1 MKDDPHQMLMQL
13 GLADDSAEKPKFE
26 TLGSNE
32 EPIDLLKP
40 GSDHHTFV
48 LQYLKDRLKTSED
61 AMSKFYPRWQIAERK
76 FQAYLSLP
84 DYEEQLRTMNND
96 SKIPAP
102 AIIIFPYKYAVIAT
116 IVTYQMNVFC
126 GRDTYF
132 PLGADS
138 KEQADIVRFM
148 EMMVQRHCEKSR
160 MIARVWQCALD
171 GELYGVGVIRGL
183 WRTKKGKRTIIR
195 PAGEAEILAD
205 SSLRGKNIRD
215 SEERVIW
222 AGNDFANIDPYMF
235 FPDPNVPMSEV
246 AEKGEYVF
254 WREFV
259 GKHILIRAMKDGL
272 LKYVDK
278 VQSDR
283 GYEHD
288 SKWWNLSHRS
298 AIAGGDSH
306 AGDNS
311 RKNNYSQDNTYM
323 VDQGS
328 VEIIPAELGLGP
340 ETTPQK
346 WLFMILNKTQIVQAE
361 PLDYNHGNHPLR
373 VSEPYNMGYGFGQPA
388 LGDYIGPIQDI
399 LSWFIDSHIF
409 NVRAALNNQW
419 VFDPSKI
426 DEKSL
431 KYPQPGKHIRLK
443 PLAHG
448 TDVRTAI
455 QQLPV
460 TDVTRN
466 HMGDLSTFTRLGDM
480 ISAVND
486 TTRGV
491 QPQGGRRTAAET
503 RIVGES
509 ALGRMGGHARLISQ
523 HMYMPLIEDAVVNIQ
538 QFQEAEQWIKVIGQE
553 SFSKWG
559 QQLLTQDFTYPVHDG
574 TLPLDKLQNFD
585 VWKEILFGMAKD
597 QTLKMTHSLPRVF
610 EHVCA
615 LGGAP
620 NITSF
625 RLVSDQEMDNLARMG
640 SAMPLPDAAAGG
652 VPPLPGAQG

>member
-1 MKDDPHQMLMQL
+1 MKPDQVNDMLMGL
-13 GLADDSAEKPKFE
+13 GLGDDSTEPPKFE
-26 TLGSNE
+26 VLKSDQ

-48 LQYLKDRLKTSED
+48 LQYLKDRIKTSED

-84 DYEEQLRTMNND
+84 DYEAQLRKMND
-96 SKIPAP
+96 ESKIPAP
-102 AIIIFPYKYAVIAT
+102 ALILFPYKYAVIAT
-116 IVTYQMNVFC
+116 IVTYGMTVFC

-148 EMMVQRHCEKSR
+148 EMMVQRHCEKSK
-160 MIARVWQCALD
+160 MIARVWQTLLD
-171 GELYGVGVIRGL
+171 GELYGVGILRGI
-183 WRTKKGKRTIIR
+183 WRTKKGNRTIIR
-195 PAGEAEILAD
+195 PAGEAEILAMPD
-205 SSLRGKNIRD
+205 LAGKNVRD
-215 SEERVIW
+215 LEERIIW
-222 AGNDFANIDPYMF
+222 AGNDFVNIDPYMF

-246 AEKGEYVF
+246 AERGEYVF

-259 GKHILIRAMKDGL
+259 GKHILIKAQKDGL
-272 LKYVDK
+272 LKYVETVQGDK
-278 VQSDR
+278 

-298 AIAGGDSH
+298 AISGGDSH
-306 AGDNS
+306 AGDS
-311 RKNNYSQDNTYM
+311 RQKSNYAQDNTYM
-323 VDQGS
+323 MDQGT

-346 WLFMILNKTQIVQAE
+346 WLFTVLNKCQIVGAE

-399 LSWFIDSHIF
+399 LSWFIDSHIY

-431 KYPQPGKHIRLK
+431 KYSQPGKHIRLK

-460 TDVTRN
+460 TDVTRG
-466 HMGDLSTFTRLGDM
+466 HMTDLSTFTRLGDM

-491 QPQGGRRTAAET
+491 QPQGGRRTASET

-509 ALGRMGGHARLISQ
+509 ALGRMGGHMRLISQ
-523 HMYMPLIEDAVVNIQ
+523 QMFMPLIEDAVINIQ
-538 QFQEAEQWIKVIGQE
+538 QFQQADMWTKVIGAE
-553 SFSKWG
+553 AFGKWG
-559 QQLLTQDFTYPVHDG
+559 EQLLTQDFTYPIHDG

-585 VWKEILFGMAKD
+585 TWKEILLGMA
-597 QTLKMTHSLPRVF
+597 QSQILQQTHSFPRVF
-610 EHVCA
+610 EHVCQ
-615 LGGAP
+615 LGGAA
-620 NITSF
+620 NISSY
-625 RLVSDQEMDNLARMG
+625 RLVSDAEMDNLARMG
-640 SAMPLPDAAAGG
+640 AAIPLPQAPGN
-652 VPPLPGAQG
+652 VPPMGPPQ